1 MRSAYLTLGIVCLL
15 LLSACGIG
23 GSSDNDD
30 TPTATTAATPATEA
44 ATAASTQPPASPASP
59 ASTATTEAASPTAT
73 DGAEPTQAGIDPDL
87 ADEIAEI
94 EREMV
99 NIRGLELRE
108 DVPITVI
115 SREELRQNLIED
127 VTADYSQE
135 EADQD
140 TSALWLLR
148 LIEDPTLDLYAFQ
161 IDLLSEQ
168 VLGYYDPELDEM
180 FIVSEADGLSALAE
194 FTLAHELV
202 HAAQDQHFNLMEVR
216 FYDQGDAD
224 RDTAAVAV
232 IEGDAEMVQLRYI
245 ETMDP
250 AALLE
255 LLTEAG
261 TLSSEVVDY
270 APPYLR
276 ESLYFPY
283 EDGNAFV
290 QNFYQ
295 QGGFAAIDEIFADP
309 PVSTEQ
315 ILHPEKYRDQRDD
328 PQPVDLPDLTG
339 ALGAG
344 WAELDTDSLGEFDL
358 SILLRENGALNDD
371 EAAAGWGGGRYAY
384 YESDAGALIAVK
396 TVWDSPA
403 DATEFYEAMLAT
415 LNGPLDG
422 EIGDAGQGRFL
433 GLREADDAVW
443 FITSTDRAAVEA
455 ALAGVGA

>member
-30 TPTATTAATPATEA
+30 TPTATTAATAVAAQSTATARSTNAPAATAA
-44 ATAASTQPPASPASP
+44 ATAASTQPPASP

-276 ESLYFPY
+276 ESLYF
-283 EDGNAFV
+283 
-290 QNFYQ
+290 
-295 QGGFAAIDEIFADP
+295 
-309 PVSTEQ
+309 
-315 ILHPEKYRDQRDD
+315 
-328 PQPVDLPDLTG
+328 
-339 ALGAG
+339 
-344 WAELDTDSLGEFDL
+344 
-358 SILLRENGALNDD
+358 
-371 EAAAGWGGGRYAY
+371 
-384 YESDAGALIAVK
+384 
-396 TVWDSPA
+396 
-403 DATEFYEAMLAT
+403 
-415 LNGPLDG
+415 
-422 EIGDAGQGRFL
+422 
-433 GLREADDAVW
+433 
-443 FITSTDRAAVEA
+443 
-455 ALAGVGA
+455 

>member
-1 MRSAYLTLGIVCLL
+1 
-15 LLSACGIG
+15 
-23 GSSDNDD
+23 
-30 TPTATTAATPATEA
+30 
-44 ATAASTQPPASPASP
+44 
-59 ASTATTEAASPTAT
+59 
-73 DGAEPTQAGIDPDL
+73 
-87 ADEIAEI
+87 
-94 EREMV
+94 
-99 NIRGLELRE
+99 
-108 DVPITVI
+108 
-115 SREELRQNLIED
+115 
-127 VTADYSQE
+127 
-135 EADQD
+135 
-140 TSALWLLR
+140 
-148 LIEDPTLDLYAFQ
+148 
-161 IDLLSEQ
+161 
-168 VLGYYDPELDEM
+168 
-180 FIVSEADGLSALAE
+180 
-194 FTLAHELV
+194 
-202 HAAQDQHFNLMEVR
+202 
-216 FYDQGDAD
+216 
-224 RDTAAVAV
+224 
-232 IEGDAEMVQLRYI
+232 
-245 ETMDP
+245 
-250 AALLE
+250 
-255 LLTEAG
+255 
-261 TLSSEVVDY
+261 
-270 APPYLR
+270 
-276 ESLYFPY
+276 SLYFPY